1 MDSYETRQHP
11 LNEKHAAD
19 PQVGDLWHEMFC
31 VQYAVVGRLPGHVVV
46 LHDVIHSREGQ
57 TFDLTK
63 PKILSLAAFRAAQRY
78 AHIDGWVNDVLP
90 KRAKAVADA
99 FHAQQEV
106 A

>member
-1 MDSYETRQHP
+1 MDSYKTRQHP
-11 LNEKHAAD
+11 LNEQHAAD
-19 PQVGDLWHEMFC
+19 PQIGDLWHEMFC
-31 VQYAVVGRLPGHVVV
+31 VQYAVIGRMPGHVIV
-46 LHDVIHSREGQ
+46 LDTVLWGNKGQ

-78 AHIDGWVNDVLP
+78 AHSDGWTNDVLP
-90 KRAKAVADA
+90 ERAKAVADA